1 MFDIILDGAKTLLG
15 AFTGDDEQSFDLRE
29 IQKDMGFAAKRE
41 IALQLSR
48 DAEKRSG
55 VSKRQVNPNEGPAK
69 KSPYKQ
75 QLVNIY
81 RPMQDSG
88 ARMALINQVER
99 QGSITPKVRAVQRNL
114 FEKNETEPRKKQ
126 AVIDYTKTDPTLKV
140 VV

>member
-15 AFTGDDEQSFDLRE
+15 AFTGDDEESFDLRE

-41 IALQLSR
+41 AALQLSR
-48 DAEKRSG
+48 DAERRSG

-69 KSPYKQ
+69 KSQYRQ

-114 FEKNETEPRKKQ
+114 FEKNETAPRKKQ
-126 AVIDYTKTDPTLKV
+126 TVIDYNKTDPTLKV